1 MDDTRPT
8 PGLYQGIFW
17 IGVIAFAG
25 MALGGLY
32 HAFTRYSR
40 PPAIALS
47 YPDNIKAKFQNGKF
61 DEAARQMRTALM
73 IESGGAFP
81 EAQVELSLGNALASH
96 NAIPQAIQHFQQA
109 IQMDPGL
116 AQGHYGLGVAILQ
129 QGNYQAAE
137 SCFQTAIELDADY
150 AAPHFG
156 LGKLHQAQGQTAV
169 SIEHFQQALLLFEKA
184 PLKRERHVSVL

>member
-8 PGLYQGIFW
+8 PGLYHGIFW

-61 DEAARQMRTALM
+61 DEAARQLRTALM
-73 IESGGAFP
+73 I
-81 EAQVELSLGNALASH
+81 
-96 NAIPQAIQHFQQA
+96 
-109 IQMDPGL
+109 
-116 AQGHYGLGVAILQ
+116 
-129 QGNYQAAE
+129 
-137 SCFQTAIELDADY
+137 
-150 AAPHFG
+150 
-156 LGKLHQAQGQTAV
+156 
-169 SIEHFQQALLLFEKA
+169 
-184 PLKRERHVSVL
+184 